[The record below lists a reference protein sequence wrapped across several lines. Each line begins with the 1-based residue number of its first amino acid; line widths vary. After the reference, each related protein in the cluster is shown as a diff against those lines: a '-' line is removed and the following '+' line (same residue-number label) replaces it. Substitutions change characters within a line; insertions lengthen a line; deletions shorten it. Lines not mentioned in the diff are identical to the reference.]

1 MTRRPAGFGLV
12 EAMLA
17 LALGLM
23 VLAAASQLF
32 GSAYQA
38 WRLQGATARLQDDAR
53 LVLQRMA
60 EDIRMAGMFGCLRL
74 DAADFRAAGAAEAFA
89 TPIAITPGSL
99 TLVGAELPGLVG
111 QADWTVLSDCRSWA
125 EVVGHQ
131 HVPGTAVQALPIRRL
146 TYRLHNGSLQLLTN
160 VQNAYLI
167 DNVRAF
173 EVGLVE
179 VEEGERLDIRLTLF
193 DRQHRLEHRHQLSVA
208 LRNPRQG

>member
-1 MTRRPAGFGLV
+1 MRRRPAGFGLI
-12 EAMLA
+12 EALLA

-53 LVLQRMA
+53 LVLQRLA

-74 DAADFRAAGAAEAFA
+74 DAADFRIAGAAEAFA
-89 TPIAITPGSL
+89 SPITIKPGSL
-99 TLVGAELPGLVG
+99 TLVGAELPGLAG
-111 QADWTVLSDCRSWA
+111 RADWTVLSDCRTWA
-125 EVVGHQ
+125 EVAGHR
-131 HVPGTAVQALPIRRL
+131 HVPGTTVQALPIRRL
-146 TYRLHNGSLQLLTN
+146 TYRLHKGSLQLLTN
-160 VQNAYLI
+160 SQNANLI

-173 EVGLVE
+173 EVNLVE
-179 VEEGERLDIRLTLF
+179 VAEGELLDIRLTLF
-193 DRQHRLEHRHQLSVA
+193 DRQHQLEHRHQLSVA